1 MMTKSGSRARRTV
14 VRLAAWLAVA
24 LMATSG
30 GGAVVAAQEA
40 STRALRQQVERR
52 FDVLPLR
59 DGVALR
65 PKAPGSRVRS
75 VELTGGDIAI
85 DGTPVSGGE
94 LREQLGAD
102 ADLVLRLSYLEPDV
116 RRALF
121 APPAPSAPAR
131 PPAAVVPSEP
141 SPAPEP
147 SAAPEPPTRP
157 TPPRRLSGPR
167 IRFGGNVTVDRDEVV
182 SDSVVVIGGSATVYG
197 EVDGDV
203 VVIGGT
209 ASLGPDANVTRDVV
223 VIGGILNRD
232 AGARIGGKLNEIGTG
247 TIDLRGLRWRRFPW
261 NGAFWWGSMWGSLF
275 ALMSTGTRLAVL
287 SLIAC
292 LILLVARE
300 PVERIGARAAAEPI
314 KAGAIGVLAQLLFLP
329 LLLFSIVLLVVTI
342 IGIPLLAL
350 VPFAILALVLV
361 LLVGFTAVAY
371 HVGRLA
377 SGRFGWP
384 VDNAYLTAIVGV
396 VVIVSPVLVARIVG
410 LAGGFLF
417 PLTAVLLLLGF
428 VVEYLAWTVG
438 FGAVALMR
446 FDRRTAAVPQ
456 PPPVLPGAGIE
467 GGATGR

>member
-24 LMATSG
+24 LTAASAG
-30 GGAVVAAQEA
+30 GTAVAAQEA
-40 STRALRQQVERR
+40 SARALRQQVERR

-85 DGTPVSGGE
+85 DGTLVSGGE

-102 ADLVLRLSYLEPDV
+102 ADLVLRLSYLEPDA

-121 APPAPSAPAR
+121 APSAPASP
-131 PPAAVVPSEP
+131 PPAAVLPPEP
-141 SPAPEP
+141 PPAP
-147 SAAPEPPTRP
+147 SAAPEPPTQP

-209 ASLGPDANVTRDVV
+209 ASLGPDAVVTRDVV

-300 PVERIGARAAAEPI
+300 HVERIGARAAAEPI
-314 KAGAIGVLAQLLFLP
+314 KAGAIGVLAQLLFVP

-377 SGRFGWP
+377 SGRLGWP

-446 FDRRTAAVPQ
+446 FDRRPAAVPQ

-467 GGATGR
+467 EGATGR